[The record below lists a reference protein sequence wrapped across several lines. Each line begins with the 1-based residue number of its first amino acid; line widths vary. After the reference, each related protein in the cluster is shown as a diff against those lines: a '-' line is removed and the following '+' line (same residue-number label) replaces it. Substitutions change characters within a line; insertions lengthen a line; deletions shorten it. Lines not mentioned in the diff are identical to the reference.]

1 MKLKVLAFLLIL
13 SSFNLSGQYRALVIK
28 DMNKLFKEVENISIK
43 DNDRGLPPVTYTS
56 INFTEHPTKKGWVV
70 LTTVRSR
77 GSDYQ
82 DQTTTYSFDP
92 DEIIK
97 VTKNDERDKE
107 RGNKAFLFAL
117 TFDGNNVEII
127 DEINGKKTKEKVN
140 MIVTH
145 IKMKGS
151 DGYEI
156 MDEMRKLFDKLTIIR

>member
-1 MKLKVLAFLLIL
+1 MKFKVFAFLLL
-13 SSFNLSGQYRALVIK
+13 VCSFNLSAQYRALVIK
-28 DMNKLFKEVENISIK
+28 DMDKLFKEVENISIK
-43 DNDRGLPPVTYTS
+43 DNDRGLSPVTYTS
-56 INFTEHPTKKGWVV
+56 VNFTEHPTKKGWVV

-77 GSDYQ
+77 GSDYE

-97 VTKNDERDKE
+97 VSKNDEKDKE

-117 TFDGNNVEII
+117 TFDGNKVEVI
-127 DEINGKKTKEKVN
+127 DEVNGKKTKEKVN

-156 MDEMRKLFDKLTIIR
+156 MDELRELFDKLTRIR